1 MKQKKWPQPI
11 CSDSQPPFESKWFKP
26 YSPTDNCFIKFKD
39 LFSRVGKI
47 PNYRMVTHFHTPFK
61 LVQAKGRRIPLHLLA
76 GFNEELG
83 RMETEGL
90 IIKLEKCDVDCFIS
104 PIFITRKKDGSI
116 KFALDSKL
124 LTDQIFENKHQKPK
138 FHELIDYVALQISEK
153 PTEQDW
159 FSNLDLKIHIA
170 NLNCAKQR
178 VSNLTSVLWAV
189 KQRKHIV
196 F

>member
-1 MKQKKWPQPI
+1 
-11 CSDSQPPFESKWFKP
+11 
-26 YSPTDNCFIKFKD
+26 
-39 LFSRVGKI
+39 
-47 PNYRMVTHFHTPFK
+47 
-61 LVQAKGRRIPLHLLA
+61 
-76 GFNEELG
+76 
-83 RMETEGL
+83 METEGL

-159 FSNLDLKIHIA
+159 FSNLDLKTHIA
-170 NLNCAKQR
+170 NLNCARQR
-178 VSNLTSVLWAV
+178 VINLTSVLLAV
-189 KQRKHIV
+189 KQREHIV